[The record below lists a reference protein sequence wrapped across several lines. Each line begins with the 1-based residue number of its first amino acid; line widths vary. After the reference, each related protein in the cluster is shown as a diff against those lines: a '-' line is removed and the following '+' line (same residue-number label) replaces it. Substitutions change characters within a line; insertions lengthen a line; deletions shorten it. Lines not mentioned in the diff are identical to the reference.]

1 MTDFEQLVLAM
12 RTAQK
17 TFFRYHDDL
26 DLKKAKE
33 LERQVDAALER
44 KQKLDQ
50 EPTPTLDLFGGQNE
64 N

>member
-44 KQKLDQ
+44 KQEAERRD
-50 EPTPTLDLFGGQNE
+50 PTPDMFGNAAQ
-64 N
+64 